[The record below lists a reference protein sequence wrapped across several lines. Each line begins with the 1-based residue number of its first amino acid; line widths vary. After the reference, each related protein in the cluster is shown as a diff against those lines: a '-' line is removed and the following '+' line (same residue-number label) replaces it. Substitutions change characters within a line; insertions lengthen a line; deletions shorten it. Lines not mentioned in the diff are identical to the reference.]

1 MTALWESYS
10 STLHDD
16 ALTQPSDAL
25 QGGSSSFSEE
35 QDEEFGV
42 DDDALIAATQAV
54 EAQQAAAAAAAD
66 PDNGGGG
73 GGDDDGADDDS
84 MDALFASLPDSMVSG
99 APPAAADA
107 QAAPP
112 QKPGALVEPTSAPV
126 SPVSPV
132 KDAPAADAAPDT
144 ADPKPEAE
152 EKPAAEEDE
161 ERRGEAEAEAPD
173 AVSAELSFSPPAAVP
188 AVGSQGSR
196 YSRSPSPCFDDD
208 DDDDE
213 DESMDGMATQAWAG
227 DEGAAVG
234 DAEPAEEQA
243 TAAPDA
249 EMAADDSSDPHEAVA
264 AEAVP
269 DAEPEDAAPPA
280 AAPDP
285 SVAEESPA
293 PKVEVVEEPLAPKVT
308 KIELV
313 FVPTEGRDAGKLAVK
328 WNTKE
333 PFIEMTLA
341 LGACDPQKSL
351 RTGIHAIHLIR
362 LIRLRTGWLDRR
374 TFCCAQVTVRRIRS
388 GGRTT
393 SRRSSPRA

>member
-54 EAQQAAAAAAAD
+54 EAQQAAATAAAAAD
-66 PDNGGGG
+66 PDNGGG
-73 GGDDDGADDDS
+73 DDGADDDS

-99 APPAAADA
+99 APAAADA

-132 KDAPAADAAPDT
+132 KDGPAPDAAPDS
-144 ADPKPEAE
+144 ADSKPEAE

-161 ERRGEAEAEAPD
+161 ERRGEGEADEAPD

-188 AVGSQGSR
+188 VVGSQGSR

-213 DESMDGMATQAWAG
+213 SMDGMATQAWAG

-234 DAEPAEEQA
+234 GAEPAEEQA

-249 EMAADDSSDPHEAVA
+249 DMAADDSSD
-264 AEAVP
+264 EAVP
-269 DAEPEDAAPPA
+269 DAEPEDAAAPA
-280 AAPDP
+280 AAPEP
-285 SVAEESPA
+285 SVAES

-341 LGACDPQKSL
+341 LGAPDPQ
-351 RTGIHAIHLIR
+351 RTR
-362 LIRLRTGWLDRR
+362 
-374 TFCCAQVTVRRIRS
+374 C
-388 GGRTT
+388 
-393 SRRSSPRA
+393 